1 MLWQKII
8 SILQDKQV
16 FVITSHI
23 NPDCD
28 ALGSELVLA
37 EHLRELGKKVTI
49 INSDPIPA
57 AYRFLDSQ
65 GLVRRYSPTRHS
77 SIIKKAE
84 VIVVLDA
91 SGGWE
96 RMGRVGEVLAQAKA
110 IKVCIDH
117 HPDATDFVD
126 VAVVDPEAAATA
138 ELIYDLLLAMDGSLT
153 ESMAQSLYAAI
164 ITDTGSFRF
173 PKTNPQ
179 THRITAELLAA
190 GANPLEIYRQIYE
203 QNSLSQVRL
212 KGHVI
217 DSIKTEADGQIAYY
231 GLDQKTLKTYGVKA
245 SELDGFAS
253 LGQEIGGVRVVIFC
267 MERSK
272 GRVKISLRS
281 DGTVSINQIAAEYN
295 GGGHPSAAGAIV
307 EGKLGKVMAETVE
320 KVKILLQGD
329 DLNQKLKR
337 FLCNSN
343 NVDV

>member
-8 SILQDKQV
+8 RIIQDNQT
-16 FVITSHI
+16 FVITSHV

-37 EHLRELGKKVTI
+37 EHLRKLGKKVTI

-57 AYRFLDSQ
+57 AYRFLDLQ
-65 GLVRRYSPTRHS
+65 GLIRRYSPTRHS
-77 SIIKKAE
+77 SIIRKAE
-84 VIVVLDA
+84 VIIVLDA

-96 RMGRVGEVLAQAKA
+96 RIGPVGEILAQTKA
-110 IKVCIDH
+110 IKICIDH
-117 HPDATDFVD
+117 HPEATDFVD
-126 VAVVDPEAAATA
+126 VAVIDTNAAATA
-138 ELIYDLLLAMDGSLT
+138 ELIYDLLLAMGGSLS

-164 ITDTGSFRF
+164 MTDTGSFRF
-173 PKTNPQ
+173 PKTNPR
-179 THRITAELLAA
+179 THRIAAELLAA
-190 GANPLEIYRQIYE
+190 GVNPLEIYSQIYE
-203 QNSLSQVRL
+203 QNSLPQVRL

-217 DSIKTEADGQIAYY
+217 DSIKTEANGQIAYY
-231 GLDQKTLKTYGVKA
+231 GLNQNTLKAYGVKA

-281 DGTVSINQIAAEYN
+281 DGTVAVNQIAAEYN

-307 EGKLGKVMAETVE
+307 EGKLDEVMAETVE
-320 KVKILLQGD
+320 KVKSLLQRDG
-329 DLNQKLKR
+329 NQDYLFNPKIT
-337 FLCNSN
+337 
-343 NVDV
+343 